1 MDCKSVG
8 ERIKARKHELD
19 ITANDL
25 CEKSGVPLDTIN
37 NIVYGRITNPSI
49 ESLSKIAIALDT
61 SLDHLVLGKPLETAA
76 KIELPKE
83 IEHKCKF
90 DIERYIQV
98 LNEVHQRELD
108 AQAKAKDELIVEL
121 RSSLKF
127 WRTLS
132 CILVGFLAAILLW
145 FTWDILH
152 PDQGLIKQLQSMGLI
167 GRNLG

>member
-8 ERIKARKHELD
+8 ERIKARKHALG

-37 NIVYGRITNPSI
+37 NIVYGRISNPSI

-76 KIELPKE
+76 MVELPKE
-83 IEHKCKF
+83 LEHKCKF

-98 LNEVHQRELD
+98 LTEVHQRELESHTR
-108 AQAKAKDELIVEL
+108 AKDELIVEL
-121 RSSLKF
+121 RQSSNF
-127 WRTLS
+127 WRKL
-132 CILVGFLAAILLW
+132 CCMLICVLGVILVC
-145 FTWDILH
+145 
-152 PDQGLIKQLQSMGLI
+152 LIVNNII
-167 GRNLG
+167 G